1 MKPSNTKPVRARF
14 AKVLKAQRKSLA
26 LTQEE
31 LAGRAGL
38 AVQYISMLERDIR
51 QPTITTVFELSRA
64 LELSASEF
72 IRLVEDET

>member
-1 MKPSNTKPVRARF
+1 MKTTNAKPVRARF
-14 AKVLKAQRKSLA
+14 AKVLKAQRKSQA

-38 AVQYISMLERDIR
+38 AVQYISMLERNIR

-72 IRLVEDET
+72 IKLVEAES

>member
-1 MKPSNTKPVRARF
+1 MKTTHTTPVRARC
-14 AKVLKAQRKSLA
+14 AKVLKAQRRALK

-31 LAGRAGL
+31 LAERAGL

-51 QPTITTVFELSRA
+51 QPTITTVFQLSRA

-72 IRLVEDET
+72 IRRIEDET

>member
-1 MKPSNTKPVRARF
+1 MKTTNTKPVRARL
-14 AKVLKAQRKSLA
+14 AKVLKAQRKSLG

-38 AVQYISMLERDIR
+38 AVQYISMLERNIR
-51 QPTITTVFELSRA
+51 QPTITTVFELSQA

-72 IRLVEDET
+72 IKLVEDET